1 MRARPERT
9 EASAALPAEV
19 SPADRWLAAAVPPA
33 EIAGA
38 ADDHP
43 VLAAES
49 ADADPELA
57 VIGRAMVEAVTR
69 LLVEREAR
77 ERATGKRW
85 ALRMRPPRFDPH
97 GEPEVVLSV
106 TLELAE

>member
-1 MRARPERT
+1 MGERP
-9 EASAALPAEV
+9 LPATGG
-19 SPADRWLAAAVPPA
+19 DRWLAAVVPEAAAMGRAPDPAAVTPA
-33 EIAGA
+33 PE
-38 ADDHP
+38 P
-43 VLAAES
+43 
-49 ADADPELA
+49 ADPELA

-85 ALRMRPPRFDPH
+85 ALRLRPPRYDPN

-106 TLELAE
+106 VLELAE